1 MHREGSWS
9 RATYLLLP
17 NRLSRVRSAPPR
29 TAHAPLPALRGRA
42 SVRSLLLD
50 GANREP
56 LRVFL
61 LTRLLFLLL
70 TYFGVILFQS
80 GLIHTAHPFAVAMRM
95 AHPSTTHALL
105 PAWNQ
110 WDTRW
115 YIDIANRGYT
125 WKNAAG
131 TSPAAF
137 FPLYPM
143 LIHALTAVTH
153 RSGVAAALLISNAA
167 FLSALLYLWRLVRW
181 ELNPAVASRT
191 ILCIAA
197 FPTALFFFAGYTES
211 LFLFLTVA
219 AFYHMRRRDWLLAGI
234 FAALASATRVTGVLL
249 LVPLVYEYARD
260 RNFSIRN
267 LDWGAIGLLIAPLG
281 LVAFMVYLGQTVGD
295 PLAFSHAQTAWQK
308 TFTLQIWSG
317 FLNSFRQL
325 IVLPHASY
333 MEAHNV
339 IEVTLGGLAL
349 IGSVLAARRLPAAYG
364 LYLLAFWLV
373 TLTSPAIEGGYPVP
387 LISLSRYVLS
397 LFPFFIW
404 LGVRTE
410 SRAMEETYLVLS
422 VGMMALLTVQ
432 FLNGGWV
439 I

>member
-1 MHREGSWS
+1 M
-9 RATYLLLP
+9 
-17 NRLSRVRSAPPR
+17 RVAPAR
-29 TAHAPLPALRGRA
+29 TAHAPLP
-42 SVRSLLLD
+42 SVTRRPSIRSLVLD
-50 GANREP
+50 RATREP
-56 LRVFL
+56 VRVFL
-61 LTRLLFLLL
+61 LSRVLFLLL

-80 GLIHTAHPFAVAMRM
+80 EFLHTAHPFQVAQRL
-95 AHPSTTHALL
+95 AHPSFTHALL

-115 YIDIANRGYT
+115 YIDIANRGYA
-125 WKNAAG
+125 WKKAAG

-143 LIHALTAVTH
+143 LIHGFMAVTH
-153 RSGVAAALLISNAA
+153 RSGITSALLISNAA
-167 FLSALLYLWRLVRW
+167 FLGALLYLWRLARW
-181 ELNPAVASRT
+181 ELNAAVAGRT

-219 AFYHMRRRDWLLAGI
+219 AFYHMRRRDWLVAGV

-249 LVPLVYEYARD
+249 LLPFVYEYARD

-267 LDWGAIGLLIAPLG
+267 LDWGVIGLLLAPLG
-281 LVAFMVYLGQTVGD
+281 LVAYMVYLGRVVGD
-295 PLAFSHAQTAWQK
+295 PLAFSHAQVAWQK

-317 FLNSFRQL
+317 FLESVHKL
-325 IVLPHASY
+325 ITLPHASY

-339 IEVTLGGLAL
+339 IELTLGGLAL
-349 IGSVLAARRLPAAYG
+349 IGSILAARRLPAAYG
-364 LYLLAFWLV
+364 IYLAAFWLV
-373 TLTSPAIEGGYPVP
+373 TLTSPAIQGGYPVP

-397 LFPFFIW
+397 LFPFFMW
-404 LGVRTE
+404 LGMKTE
-410 SRAMEETYLVLS
+410 SRAIEEAYLVLS
-422 VGMMALLTVQ
+422 VGMLSLLTVQ